1 MRSHIRNTYPGA
13 CAIEFLSQLEIL
25 ISKLICWDDK
35 EAIGHPGI
43 FGEAEAYGVAIEEQ
57 GRKTLHG
64 HILVW
69 IKDFNTLRSL
79 LFQLFHEDSKIQN
92 EAKEKMFKYIKNLNS
107 SYGGLH
113 ISVKNKRNK
122 ETDDIQ
128 DNNNMT
134 GVHVAHAKK
143 ADSLLSV
150 VTKQKLR
157 NMRHKDL
164 CIIEKGTI
172 AIDDSK
178 DEYSTV
184 KIVNNSLKHWYKMSK
199 EKSTLCTND
208 FPMMKER
215 QDIYCMR
222 SIYDFDPKDCKKIFY
237 NEYVVHDEDDSFDQS
252 VACRKRILN
261 LRFNEHD
268 FYHRPSCFK
277 KGCECRA
284 NLPMMMWPDT
294 SIEFDKKNEIP
305 WHFVDGTM
313 SKWCPFQVITKRL
326 QGDQFLNVH
335 NPVSSY
341 VFSCNTNIQI
351 GQLDHV
357 FYNTLYGSKAN

>member
-1 MRSHIRNTYPGA
+1 MPSIKSNDKECILDLQLRSHIRNTYPGA

-69 IKDFNTLRSL
+69 IKDFNTLRNSL
-79 LFQLFHEDSKIQN
+79 FDEDSVIKN
-92 EAKEKMFKYIKNLNS
+92 KAKEEMLNYIEKIMNS

-113 ISVKNKRNK
+113 MTVDNKRNK
-122 ETDDIQ
+122 ESSDEVYIK
-128 DNNNMT
+128 DNNNMR
-134 GVHVAHAKK
+134 GVHEAHSAM
-143 ADSLLSV
+143 ADSLLNE
-150 VTKQKLR
+150 VTAQKLR

-222 SIYDFDPKDCKKIFY
+222 SIYDFDPKDCKKIFE
-237 NEYVVHDEDDSFDQS
+237 NEYLVHNEDDSFDQS

-277 KGCECRA
+277 KGCECRV
-284 NLPMMMWPDT
+284 NLSLMICLKHQLNLT
-294 SIEFDKKNEIP
+294 
-305 WHFVDGTM
+305 
-313 SKWCPFQVITKRL
+313 TK
-326 QGDQFLNVH
+326 
-335 NPVSSY
+335 
-341 VFSCNTNIQI
+341 T
-351 GQLDHV
+351 
-357 FYNTLYGSKAN
+357 